1 LTYNIYYATII
12 GRLVDLAYG
21 VPRWNFWLG
30 HYKKGTDIM
39 TDRKFLGTLYFSMF
53 LSGVGIALAI
63 VASYCRVDE
72 QTNTVATAHENP
84 PGLIGYNEIGWRPVV
99 GEMNKDPESGV
110 HYVIVSINGRTN
122 DILSQRVCYINL
134 GATST
139 WSDFSW
145 YDEATLPPVW
155 KVYVVSRRTEPM
167 NQTVFFVKND
177 ATNPKYNL
185 IPTKK

>member
-1 LTYNIYYATII
+1 
-12 GRLVDLAYG
+12 
-21 VPRWNFWLG
+21 
-30 HYKKGTDIM
+30 M
-39 TDRKFLGTLYFSMF
+39 TERKFLNTLFFSMF
-53 LSGVGIALAI
+53 FAGIIALAI
-63 VASYCRVDE
+63 VVSFCRADKK
-72 QTNTVATAHENP
+72 TNTVTTAVDVHQNV
-84 PGLIGYNEIGWRPVV
+84 PGLSDYREIGWRPVV
-99 GEMNKDPESGV
+99 GEINKDPESGV

-145 YDEATLPPVW
+145 YDEATLPPVC

-167 NQTVFFVKND
+167 NQTVFFVKKD

>member
-1 LTYNIYYATII
+1 MSINRSTSIGSFMSICIPLMVVAMLVVVII
-12 GRLVDLAYG
+12 QLSDG
-21 VPRWNFWLG
+21 F
-30 HYKKGTDIM
+30 HYFDKK
-39 TDRKFLGTLYFSMF
+39 
-53 LSGVGIALAI
+53 
-63 VASYCRVDE
+63 
-72 QTNTVATAHENP
+72 QTNTVTTAVDVHQNV
-84 PGLIGYNEIGWRPVV
+84 PGLSDYREIGWRPVV

-139 WSDFSW
+139 LNDFSW